1 MASRCK
7 REGLVVR
14 RARRYLGRMKSNA
27 PIDFYFDF
35 ISPYAYIG
43 STQVEAVAARHG
55 RTVEWRPVLIGIT
68 IMKVMGIKPLTET
81 PLKQDYLRH
90 DGARMAAIYG
100 VPFHYH
106 GLQGV
111 NSLAACRAFL
121 WLKARDPALA
131 TRFAHRIFKRLWVD
145 NKDITPADA
154 VADEASALGVSRDE
168 LLALVASAE
177 GKQALHDA
185 VEHAIGRKVF
195 GVPFVIADGEPIWG
209 CDRLWM
215 LEHWL
220 AHGSWEGAGA
230 KVLGK

>member
-1 MASRCK
+1 MP
-7 REGLVVR
+7 
-14 RARRYLGRMKSNA
+14 A

-43 STQVEAVAARHG
+43 STQIEAIAARHG
-55 RTVEWRPVLIGIT
+55 RAVEWRPVLIGIT

-100 VPFHYH
+100 VPFNYH
-106 GLQGV
+106 GLKDI

-121 WLKARDPALA
+121 WLKARDPELA
-131 TRFAHRIFKRLWVD
+131 VRFGHRIFRRLWVEGR
-145 NKDITPADA
+145 DITPVEA
-154 VADEASALGVSRDE
+154 VVEEAAALGVKGDE
-168 LLALVASAE
+168 LTAAVASPE
-177 GKQALHDA
+177 GKQALYDA
-185 VEHAIGRKVF
+185 VDRAVALKVF
-195 GVPFVIADGEPIWG
+195 GVPFFIADGEPIWG

-220 AHGSWEGAGA
+220 AHGSWQGAGA
-230 KVLGK
+230 AVLGRA

>member
-1 MASRCK
+1 MAN
-7 REGLVVR
+7 
-14 RARRYLGRMKSNA
+14 NA

-43 STQVEAVAARHG
+43 STQIEAVAARHG

-100 VPFHYH
+100 VPFKYH
-106 GLQGV
+106 GLGAI

-121 WLKARDPALA
+121 WLKAKDPQLA
-131 TRFAHRIFKRLWVD
+131 VRFAHRIFKRLWVD
-145 NKDITPADA
+145 NKDFTPVEA
-154 VADEASALGVSRDE
+154 VIEEAAALGVDGKAR
-168 LLALVASAE
+168 AAAVASPE

-185 VEHAIGRKVF
+185 VDRAVGLKVF
-195 GVPFVIADGEPIWG
+195 GVPFFIVDGEPIWG

-220 AHGSWEGAGA
+220 AHGSWQGAGA
-230 KVLGK
+230 NVLAHSG